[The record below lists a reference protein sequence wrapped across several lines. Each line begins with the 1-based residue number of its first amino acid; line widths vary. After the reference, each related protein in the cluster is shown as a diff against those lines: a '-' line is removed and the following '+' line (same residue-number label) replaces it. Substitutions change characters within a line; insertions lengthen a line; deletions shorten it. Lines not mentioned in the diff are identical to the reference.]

1 MAEPLSDDVIGFV
14 SKSGYVFKGRI
25 STNDFALGRQDM
37 KISTFF
43 KPEKGIER
51 YIISEFDKYETL

>member
-1 MAEPLSDDVIGFV
+1 MLGFV
-14 SKSGYVFKGRI
+14 TKSGIVFKGRI

-43 KPEKGIER
+43 KKENGVNDYMREQVER
-51 YIISEFDKYETL
+51 FGKL